1 MSKVVCNYTVVRY
14 VPDPVR
20 DEAKNL
26 GVILVAEQIKWAA
39 GRFQI
44 PAYLRTNPTQ
54 SAFLDS
60 LVERVQGNL
69 AQKGEPDINRNELEA
84 LHRESSGVI
93 QYRKPA
99 SALAED
105 PQVLLNELY
114 RRLVYHTVMAPER
127 VTRGTVVSRLT
138 KIFKAHGVAPA
149 IEPKPRVRVPG
160 LGHVHFDIGLS
171 NGSLKHVMEV
181 VSFNR
186 ADVDMSEH
194 TGAWFALVWP
204 EAKKTLKAEGHLLLE
219 PGESDEADQGAKR
232 VDRWAKDAGIRVVA
246 PEKLDRWAEDL
257 AEDFAP
263 VAGAT
268 PR

>member
-26 GVILVAEQIKWAA
+26 GVILVAEDMKWAA

-60 LVERVQGNL
+60 LVERFKGNL

-114 RRLVYHTVMAPER
+114 R
-127 VTRGTVVSRLT
+127 
-138 KIFKAHGVAPA
+138 
-149 IEPKPRVRVPG
+149 
-160 LGHVHFDIGLS
+160 
-171 NGSLKHVMEV
+171 
-181 VSFNR
+181 
-186 ADVDMSEH
+186 
-194 TGAWFALVWP
+194 
-204 EAKKTLKAEGHLLLE
+204 
-219 PGESDEADQGAKR
+219 
-232 VDRWAKDAGIRVVA
+232 
-246 PEKLDRWAEDL
+246 
-257 AEDFAP
+257 
-263 VAGAT
+263 
-268 PR
+268 